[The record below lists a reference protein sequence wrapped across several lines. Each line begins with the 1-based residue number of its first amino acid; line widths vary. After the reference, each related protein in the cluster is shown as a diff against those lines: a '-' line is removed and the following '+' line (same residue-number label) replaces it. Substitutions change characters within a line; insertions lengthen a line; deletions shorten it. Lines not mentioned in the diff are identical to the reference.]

1 VRLRLVDEQADPL
14 DRMLPVQDDRLDVSS
29 IDRDFVADQVSP
41 YLATLVRQ
49 IYEDAE
55 RVFGKDKAKKGYR
68 AAIRN
73 GLGGDE
79 AVLHDR
85 AIVEVLPKL

>member
-1 VRLRLVDEQADPL
+1 
-14 DRMLPVQDDRLDVSS
+14 
-29 IDRDFVADQVSP
+29 
-41 YLATLVRQ
+41 VRQ

-55 RVFGKDKAKKGYR
+55 RMFGKDKAKKGYR

-79 AVLHDR
+79 TVLRDR
-85 AIVEVLPKL
+85 AIVEVLPKV